1 MDLYSGAID
10 YMVYKLE
17 SKYII
22 ILLDN
27 HNPLTYCSGSNF
39 DPKSNIDILFESF
52 ISKKSIFVLEELVQ
66 TQQEEKSIVLYPQ
79 TPHLVKYMKFYTKY
93 KSNKNQIIP
102 VDLRILF
109 DNFSQPN
116 KYQLLDELF
125 GIIPCVNVD
134 VNTILSV
141 ITMACS
147 NNSKFIEHFESLKTR
162 YKELKIIINSNS
174 NKCSETSYLEQI
186 YLNYPFEPVSKELNE
201 CEHTEQLLSGLFEL
215 YGIAQILIAKS
226 KYVFV
231 YLGASHCIS
240 IGWILEKYY
249 QIRKVKDLDKFKTNG
264 SIFNLSLLDK
274 STKSCIKF
282 LPI

>member
-27 HNPLTYCSGSNF
+27 HNPSTYCSGSNF

-52 ISKKSIFVLEELVQ
+52 ISKKSIFVLEELVP
-66 TQQEEKSIVLYPQ
+66 TQQEQKSILLYHQ
-79 TPHLVKYMKFYTKY
+79 TPHLVKYMQFYTKY
-93 KSNKNQIIP
+93 KSNKEQIIP
-102 VDLRILF
+102 IDLRILF
-109 DNFSQPN
+109 DNFSQSN
-116 KYQLLDELF
+116 KYELLDELF
-125 GIIPCVNVD
+125 GIIPCVNFD
-134 VNTILSV
+134 VNIILSV
-141 ITMACS
+141 INMACS

-174 NKCSETSYLEQI
+174 KKCLKSSYLEEI
-186 YLNYPFEPVSKELNE
+186 YLNYPFESTSKELNE
-201 CEHTEQLLSGLFEL
+201 CEHIEQLLSGLLEL
-215 YGIAQILIAKS
+215 YGIAQILITES

-249 QIRKVKDLDKFKTNG
+249 KIRKIKDLDKFETNV
-264 SIFNLSLLDK
+264 SNFNLSLFDK
-274 STKSCIKF
+274 STKSCIQF
-282 LPI
+282 QPI